1 MIERGTVT
9 ANLGI
14 QNNNNNNNNM
24 TTKQDTVQNISRSF
38 IPKNRMIIMRNVLPP
53 EIVPCICSQC
63 HHIYLLRICFLGH
76 LLGPKLMVV
85 AYFTNPSG
93 GGMHANESLLNIY
106 TAWLGGEGVGKRR
119 DCIAISGTFSMLYC
133 MACEPLS
140 LGSS

>member
-1 MIERGTVT
+1 MI
-9 ANLGI
+9 
-14 QNNNNNNNNM
+14 
-24 TTKQDTVQNISRSF
+24 
-38 IPKNRMIIMRNVLPP
+38 NVLPP
-53 EIVPCICSQC
+53 EIVACICS

-85 AYFTNPSG
+85 AYFTNASG